1 MDPVWFLL
9 LCDLIVPAVVLA
21 AGCCMRLRPPRHPNG
36 LVGYRTARSE
46 QNQDTWDFAQRY
58 CGKLWQKLGALLALS
73 VLAALASA
81 RAGEKTATILTLALL
96 ALQILAVLGS
106 IAPVERA
113 LRRTFDENG
122 NRR

>member
-1 MDPVWFLL
+1 MDFLL

-21 AGCCMRLRPPRHPNG
+21 AGCCMRFRPPKHPNG

-46 QNQDTWDFAQRY
+46 QNQDTWDFAQMY
-58 CGKLWQKLGALLALS
+58 CGKLWQKLGALLLALG

-106 IAPVERA
+106 IAPVECA

-122 NRR
+122 TRR